1 MFDQLQLSRINQKW
15 NVVSINHLP
24 SLDDAI
30 SSYIQ
35 NPNPFRLL
43 KLNKLNEL
51 NLNKLSDK

>member
-30 SSYIQ
+30 LSYNQ

-43 KLNKLNEL
+43 KLNK
-51 NLNKLSDK
+51 